1 MRETRNGKARVN
13 LLLETVAVHLRR
25 TNIAKSIMGSGGEE
39 KSKKSAR
46 KAQLKEE
53 AERLGITCEIDIPRP
68 LHPCPF
74 IASPKHSTELRRGT
88 QGAEEGEEREE
99 EAQA

>member
-1 MRETRNGKARVN
+1 MCHKSPLSGN
-13 LLLETVAVHLRR
+13 LLRLHCALHTLDEVYT
-25 TNIAKSIMGSGGEE
+25 IIMGSGGEE

-68 LHPCPF
+68 VSPLAL
-74 IASPKHSTELRRGT
+74 ASNDSI
-88 QGAEEGEEREE
+88 
-99 EAQA
+99 

>member
-1 MRETRNGKARVN
+1 LDEVY
-13 LLLETVAVHLRR
+13 
-25 TNIAKSIMGSGGEE
+25 IIIMGSGGEE

-68 LHPCPF
+68 VSPLAL
-74 IASPKHSTELRRGT
+74 ASNDSI
-88 QGAEEGEEREE
+88 
-99 EAQA
+99 